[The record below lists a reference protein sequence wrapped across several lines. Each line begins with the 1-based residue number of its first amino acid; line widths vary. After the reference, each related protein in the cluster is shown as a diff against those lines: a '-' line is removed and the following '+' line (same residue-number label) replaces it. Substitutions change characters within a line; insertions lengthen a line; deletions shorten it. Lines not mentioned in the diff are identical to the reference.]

1 MGNEQIDNRQEQ
13 PALPWYFKTS
23 MIVIV
28 FLCVGPLALPMV
40 WFHPRYKLFTKIWVT
55 VLIIAVTYY
64 SVVAMGSSLK
74 LLMRL
79 YHELM
84 GN

>member
-1 MGNEQIDNRQEQ
+1 MGNEEKNSLQGQ
-13 PALPWYFKTS
+13 PATPWYFKTS
-23 MIVIV
+23 VIVIV

-40 WFHPRYKLFTKIWVT
+40 WFHPRYKFFTKIWVT
-55 VLIIAVTYY
+55 VAALAATYY
-64 SVVAMGSSLK
+64 SVVAVNSSLK

-84 GN
+84 GS